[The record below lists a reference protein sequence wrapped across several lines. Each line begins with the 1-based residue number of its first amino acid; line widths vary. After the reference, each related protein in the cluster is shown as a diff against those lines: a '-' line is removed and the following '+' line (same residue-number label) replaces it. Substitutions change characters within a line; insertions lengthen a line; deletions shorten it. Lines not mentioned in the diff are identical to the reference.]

1 MIINWQPGNERTG
14 EVSLKS
20 AKIPASDLEAL
31 QVDRITVSLF
41 VHDLEGQ
48 QIDTVAANTPVVI
61 NAGVVVVG
69 AEGESDDNGVGPS
82 LLTGFV
88 DDIGEYKYA
97 FEPILETSS
106 ASAASGGVSRP
117 SWKEM
122 EFLARVIAF
131 SGPASGL
138 VSFSPPNADARILG
152 KASTAVCLFA
162 HGVYR
167 FRVRVWASQGG
178 EEREARCDVRVS
190 G

>member
-1 MIINWQPGNERTG
+1 MIINLQPGSERTG
-14 EVSLKS
+14 EVSLAS

-31 QVDRITVSLF
+31 QVDRITVSLS

-61 NAGVVVVG
+61 TAGVVLSG
-69 AEGESDDNGVGPS
+69 TESESNDGVGPK

-97 FEPILETSS
+97 FEPILETSP

-117 SWKEM
+117 SWKEL
-122 EFLARVIAF
+122 EFTTRVIAF
-131 SGPASGL
+131 SGPASGF
-138 VSFSPPNADARILG
+138 VSFLPPNADAKIEG

-162 HGVYR
+162 DGVYK
-167 FRVRVWASQGG
+167 FRVRVWAAQGE